1 MTRETKQNEQNEHA
15 QSDEQVEALG
25 LEPSGVE
32 TATEDAGHAPRSAK
46 ARWIRRGIG
55 VALGASAGFA
65 YYSFVGCTSGGC
77 PIWQDPVV
85 SSGFGGLIGVLAI
98 W

>member
-1 MTRETKQNEQNEHA
+1 MTTDKDQEQLSTDEGQEQLEETK
-15 QSDEQVEALG
+15 
-25 LEPSGVE
+25 
-32 TATEDAGHAPRSAK
+32 APPSAK

-55 VALGASAGFA
+55 VVIGASAGFA

-77 PIWQDPVV
+77 PIWQDPLV
-85 SSGFGGLIGVLAI
+85 SSGFGGLIGILAI